1 MTINKYSGKTKEE
14 AIDAAKQDLGPAAV
28 IMNVREVRPGGIFGI
43 FKKSTFE
50 VTAAIEDDYKSSDQ
64 SLKTPPYKVES
75 AKTAGKTS
83 NFSAV
88 ADEKIN
94 LNAPIDDS
102 AISHYK
108 KKAPNPVQ
116 VNTGEKASADKP
128 QLDADELKSAFEAVS
143 RVIEQPSE
151 PAPAPVPDKPA
162 ETDEPKKEPEKEF
175 VPFSPKQ
182 EKKITQETVKKA
194 ESETVKAD
202 KIQNSV
208 DTGFS
213 GKGTGSYLGFTRM
226 LYNKMV
232 DHEVDERYVNSI
244 LSDMDSMIKAGNSMD
259 YLLSNVYQKMVL
271 KIGVPNRIKLRES
284 GAPAVVFLVG
294 PTGVGKTTT
303 LAKLAGYYR
312 VSMKKKVSFLTADTF
327 RIAAAQQLS
336 TYADILDVKSTVLMA
351 PEDIVSALNE
361 EKEND
366 IIFVDT
372 VGFSHN
378 NKEQQENLSKL
389 LSLVPAKYLKQVYL
403 VLSATTKYNDLKQIV
418 DSYKAFTDFSI
429 IFTKLDETA
438 NYGNIYNIRQYSG
451 KNLSY
456 ITNGQKVPEDI
467 AVLDTQKLV
476 KNLLGGA

>member
-64 SLKTPPYKVES
+64 SLKTPPYKVET
-75 AKTAGKTS
+75 AKADGKTS

-151 PAPAPVPDKPA
+151 SAPAPVPDKPA
-162 ETDEPKKEPEKEF
+162 ETDETKKEPEKEF

-259 YLLSNVYQKMVL
+259 YLLSNIYQKMVL
-271 KIGVPNRIKLRES
+271 KIGVPNQIKLKES
-284 GAPAVVFLVG
+284 GAPSVVFLVG

-303 LAKLAGYYR
+303 LAKLASHYR
-312 VSMKKKVSFLTADTF
+312 VSLKKKVSFLTADTF

-336 TYADILDVKSTVLMA
+336 TYADILDVKSTVLMV

>member
-208 DTGFS
+208 DTG
-213 GKGTGSYLGFTRM
+213 LTRGM
-226 LYNKMV
+226 
-232 DHEVDERYVNSI
+232 
-244 LSDMDSMIKAGNSMD
+244 
-259 YLLSNVYQKMVL
+259 
-271 KIGVPNRIKLRES
+271 
-284 GAPAVVFLVG
+284 
-294 PTGVGKTTT
+294 
-303 LAKLAGYYR
+303 
-312 VSMKKKVSFLTADTF
+312 
-327 RIAAAQQLS
+327 
-336 TYADILDVKSTVLMA
+336 
-351 PEDIVSALNE
+351 
-361 EKEND
+361 
-366 IIFVDT
+366 
-372 VGFSHN
+372 
-378 NKEQQENLSKL
+378 
-389 LSLVPAKYLKQVYL
+389 
-403 VLSATTKYNDLKQIV
+403 
-418 DSYKAFTDFSI
+418 
-429 IFTKLDETA
+429 
-438 NYGNIYNIRQYSG
+438 
-451 KNLSY
+451 
-456 ITNGQKVPEDI
+456 
-467 AVLDTQKLV
+467 
-476 KNLLGGA
+476 

>member
-88 ADEKIN
+88 ADEKIS

-202 KIQNSV
+202 KIQNS
-208 DTGFS
+208 GFS

-303 LAKLAGYYR
+303 LAKLASYYR